1 MELENIV
8 CLLTKISNG
17 DKLSIFK
24 KKPKLNISAV
34 CNQGLVR
41 DNNEDN
47 FVLDSFYLPLIHS
60 GCDIV
65 SKQIGLSKPI
75 SFGVFDGMGGEKAGE
90 LASYTACKSFVK
102 RVDNKELDEKKLQAL
117 FVDINKEVYDKSVE
131 EKISQIG
138 TTGSVMIVNK
148 DEAYIVNVGD
158 SPIFRFRDNELEL
171 LSNPHTNEQW
181 LKDND
186 IKQKAVL
193 TQFIGLDYSDMLI
206 EPYVKKV
213 DLKND
218 DLILICSDGLTDMV
232 DEKKIKEML
241 SKKDTTKEKVQKLL
255 DTALDNGGKDNVT
268 IIIGSVEQ

>member
-1 MELENIV
+1 M
-8 CLLTKISNG
+8 
-17 DKLSIFK
+17 SIFT

-65 SKQIGLSKPI
+65 SKQIGLSKSI

-102 RVDNKELDEKKLQAL
+102 RVDNKELDEKKLQTL
-117 FVDINKEVYDKSVE
+117 FVNINKEVYDKSVE

-138 TTGSVMIVNK
+138 TTASVMIVNK
-148 DEAYIVNVGD
+148 EEAYIVNVGD
-158 SPIFRFRDNELEL
+158 SPIFRLRDNKLEL

-186 IKQKAVL
+186 IKQKAIL

-206 EPYVKKV
+206 EPFVKKIDV
-213 DLKND
+213 KKD
-218 DLILICSDGLTDMV
+218 DLFLICSDGLTDMV
-232 DEKKIKEML
+232 KEEKIKDVVSEKIEV
-241 SKKDTTKEKVQKLL
+241 SEKVQKLL
-255 DTALDNGGKDNVT
+255 NVAIENGGRDNIT
-268 IIIGSVEQ
+268 IILAYVE